1 MFEILTR
8 MRKTGQLATV
18 NAEKRETYDRTL
30 ENSDVGDMTKLSLVL
45 DQEIRCWMD
54 GSSSMLLFHSGD

>member
-45 DQEIRCWMD
+45 DQEIRCWMA